1 MNTEEPAAV
10 WADADSLVPWDK
22 NPRKNAAAIAEVA
35 ESIKRFGFASP
46 IIARTADRMVIAG
59 HTRLAAAKS
68 LGIQQVPVRFVDLDP
83 ADARLLALADNKL
96 GEIAEWDAETLAQ
109 VLKGLDDD
117 GASLG
122 GLGWDEEELGSIIE
136 GAASVGDDEWGEA
149 LGALPEGDRAPI
161 RQMAFILHDDQAE
174 EVARAV
180 AKAKAMGPFV
190 DTGNENGNGNAIAR
204 ICELF
209 NG

>member
-68 LGIQQVPVRFVDLDP
+68 LGIEKVPVRFVDLDP
-83 ADARLLALADNKL
+83 ADARLLALVDNKL
-96 GEIAEWDAETLAQ
+96 GELAKWDDEKLA
-109 VLKGLDDD
+109 VLLEDLNSPWLERIGFDVGEDV
-117 GASLG
+117 
-122 GLGWDEEELGSIIE
+122 E
-136 GAASVGDDEWGEA
+136 GALSDFDDLGDVGAVEYRVVVACTDE
-149 LGALPEGDRAPI
+149 
-161 RQMAFILHDDQAE
+161 HDQAE
-174 EVARAV
+174 LLS
-180 AKAKAMGPFV
+180 
-190 DTGNENGNGNAIAR
+190 
-204 ICELF
+204 ELESR
-209 NG
+209 GLKCQALMS